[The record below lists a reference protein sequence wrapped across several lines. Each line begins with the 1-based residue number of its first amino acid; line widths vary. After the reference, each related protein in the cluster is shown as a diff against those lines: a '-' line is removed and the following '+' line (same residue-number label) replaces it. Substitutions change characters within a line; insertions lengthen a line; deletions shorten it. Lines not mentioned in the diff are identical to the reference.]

1 MSAITVDLSE
11 KNAALV
17 RSLVESGRF
26 ETVGAVLD
34 EALARMAEDEAR
46 LEALKAH
53 LAEGIAEADRGEFVE
68 DFSVEDIISE
78 LDARSAAKFR

>member
-26 ETVGAVLD
+26 ETAGAVLD